1 MKTMIR
7 STYGLCAL
15 SLGLFSFNALA
26 ASEGHHKEAAKAA
39 ATATKVGSLVPAREL
54 DPAWLEK
61 ARKAYPLRH
70 CLTSDEELGSMGKSP
85 EYAYRVEGQPD
96 RLVIFCCEGCEEDFL
111 KEPAKYLA
119 KLKPKK

>member
-15 SLGLFSFNALA
+15 SLGLVSLSAVA
-26 ASEGHHKEAAKAA
+26 ATDGHHKEPAKAA
-39 ATATKVGSLVPAREL
+39 ATAAKVGILVPARDL

-96 RLVIFCCEGCEEDFL
+96 RMVIFCCEGCEEDFL

-119 KLKPKK
+119 KLNPKR